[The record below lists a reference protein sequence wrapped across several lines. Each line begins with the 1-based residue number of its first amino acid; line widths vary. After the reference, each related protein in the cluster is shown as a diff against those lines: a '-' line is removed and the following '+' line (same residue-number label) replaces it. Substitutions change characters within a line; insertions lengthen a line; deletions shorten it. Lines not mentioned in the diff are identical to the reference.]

1 MDCVFCEIVKG
12 NIPCEKIYE
21 DEYVLA
27 FKDLKPQ
34 APVHFL
40 VIPKRHIENALEIK
54 EEDRDILYHV
64 FLSIQKIAKDL
75 DLKDGFRVVN
85 NCGEDG
91 GQTVLHLHFHV
102 LGKRKLNWPPG

>member
-1 MDCVFCEIVKG
+1 MDCIFCEIVKG
-12 NIPCEKIYE
+12 NIPSEKIYE

-40 VIPKRHIENALEIK
+40 VIPKKHIKNALEIK
-54 EEDRDILYHV
+54 EEDKDILYNV
-64 FLSIQKIAKDL
+64 FLSIQKIAKEL

>member
-40 VIPKRHIENALEIK
+40 VIPKKHIENALEIK

-64 FLSIQKIAKDL
+64 FLGIQKIAKDL

>member
-1 MDCVFCEIVKG
+1 MDCVFCKIVEG

-21 DEYVLA
+21 NEYVLA

-40 VIPKRHIENALEIK
+40 VIPKKHIKNVLGIK
-54 EEDRDILYHV
+54 EEDRDILYNV
-64 FLSIQKIAKDL
+64 FLSIQEIAKDL
-75 DLKDGFRVVN
+75 GLKDGFRVVN

>member
-12 NIPCEKIYE
+12 NILSEKIYE

-40 VIPKRHIENALEIK
+40 VIPKKHIKNELEIK
-54 EEDRDILYHV
+54 EEDKDILYNV
-64 FLSIQKIAKDL
+64 FLSIQKIAKEL